1 MAAYDVDIALKLEGL
16 QQLKKLQDS
25 LRATEKEA
33 NRLAKNYGGSLERAI
48 QLEEKLFNLAK
59 DRLHLQTQFNN
70 KTEEGNRKARQAT
83 ADFIRRQRILKQGLT
98 QHASP
103 IGPDVALR
111 SHKEAQQRAVEME
124 VSLRKAA
131 DAVNM
136 KYDLRLRQTKR
147 LGAERRKAM
156 QIVDREID
164 FEKRLNKVLEKRTNI
179 TKNQNKQRSTKPVSS
194 QQRFG
199 SAVSAGAFP
208 LLFGGGPGMAL
219 GGALGGAVSGST
231 FGPMSIALQVL
242 GGGFDQLAAK
252 AASLGAALNPAT
264 ADIDAIVESLGLVGH
279 PTQDVITSLEEL
291 AGKQVALEAA
301 TSQLALVVGDEGVE
315 ALTAFGDASTQFANA
330 LTKITTQVLA
340 QIARLTGPIVAEIA
354 KSMEIG
360 ALLNE
365 AKASTDTRQIELQGK
380 LAAVPVKAGSQGMP
394 SMERVRIETEMVKLQ
409 KEIRAEEEGKLK
421 AQLEKT
427 RAGSAEHVIAK
438 NNLAISKLEGDLTN
452 TRIFSLEK
460 ANIMQEAIKK
470 KRKENADITLI
481 DTERETALQNLVS
494 KRNDQIEAA
503 SKRSAAASDKQQ
515 RAEQRAEER
524 QQRAIERRVKAVDR
538 EIERTEN
545 AFNKASQQLDSITQK
560 HEDKM
565 AFEREYSRLIME
577 GSTPAAAK
585 QAVELKK
592 QLLELDRGY
601 EKLLQTVNAQIVKAE
616 ASLQDLKNQK
626 GVTNE
631 YIEQQKALDKLK
643 QDRDDLE
650 GKKGKA
656 GGAIEEALAPKT
668 FLDKLDDEAERLQG
682 VLNALVD
689 PANQVIAA
697 ANAIGDAFS
706 ESFKGV
712 IDGSMTAQQALAN
725 LFQRTADHFLDMTA
739 QIIAAAIKMQAIQ
752 FVTQII
758 GSMAGAAASGG
769 GAAAPASKAGAAANL
784 PGPKGDFGLGAGPS
798 FGSVSD
804 FKPATILPAKKFAEG
819 GFVSSPTSALIG
831 EGGEPEYVIPASKM
845 RESMSRYSRGSR
857 GGGVIPSDGGSSASG
872 EGGVAVAAPIDV
884 RYTVERIN
892 SVDYVTADQFQ
903 SGMQSA
909 AAQGAQRGEQN
920 TLKRLQMSGGTR
932 KRLGL

>member
-1 MAAYDVDIALKLEGL
+1 VAAYDVDIQLSVKNLRTLDTLQRKLKEIEEVSKRLTGAKADPIAINS
-16 QQLKKLQDS
+16 LKKEI
-25 LRATEKEA
+25 A
-33 NRLAKNYGGSLERAI
+33 
-48 QLEEKLFNLAK
+48 LEEEVIRKLKVQQNIRAQLNDARRRE
-59 DRLHLQTQFNN
+59 RLENQ
-70 KTEEGNRKARQAT
+70 RSA
-83 ADFIRRQRILKQGLT
+83 ADMRQRGQRPGLST
-98 QHASP
+98 TAPQ
-103 IGPDVALR
+103 GPDVTLR
-111 SHKEAQQRAVEME
+111 SYREAQQRAVEME
-124 VSLRKAA
+124 VSLRKAV

-136 KYDLRLRQTKR
+136 KYDLRLQQTKR
-147 LGAERRKAM
+147 NGAERRKAM

-164 FEKRLNKVLEKRTNI
+164 FEKRLNKVLERRTSI

-252 AASLGAALNPAT
+252 AASLGAALSPAT

-365 AKASTDTRQIELQGK
+365 AKASTDTRQIKLQEK

-394 SMERVRIETEMVKLQ
+394 SMERVRIETEMVKMQ
-409 KEIRAEEEGKLK
+409 KEIRAEEEGKLE
-421 AQLEKT
+421 AQLERV
-427 RAGSAEHVIAK
+427 RAGSAEHTIAK
-438 NNLAISKLEGDLTN
+438 NNLALAKLEGDLTN
-452 TRIFSLEK
+452 ARVFTLET
-460 ANIMQEAIKK
+460 ANIFQEARAKSL
-470 KRKENADITLI
+470 KEGADIKLI
-481 DTERETALQNLVS
+481 EIDRDTKLLNLAT
-494 KRNDQIEAA
+494 KRDDQIEAA
-503 SKRSAAASDKQQ
+503 SKRSAAASDKQ
-515 RAEQRAEER
+515 QRAEER

-601 EKLLQTVNAQIVKAE
+601 EKLLQTVDAQIIKAE

-643 QDRDDLE
+643 EDRDGLKD
-650 GKKGKA
+650 KKGKA

-668 FLDKLDDEAERLQG
+668 FLDKLDDEAERLKG

-712 IDGSMTAQQALAN
+712 ISGSMTAQEALAN

-739 QIIAAAIKMQAIQ
+739 QIIAAAIKAQAIQ

-758 GSMAGAAASGG
+758 GSIASAGVSA
-769 GAAAPASKAGAAANL
+769 GAAAPASKVGAAANL
-784 PGPKGDFGLGAGPS
+784 PGPTGDFGLGAGPS

-804 FKPATILPAKKFAEG
+804 FAPATILPAAKFAQG

-872 EGGVAVAAPIDV
+872 DGGVAVAAPIDV

-920 TLKRLQMSGGTR
+920 TLKRLQMSGSTR
-932 KRLGL
+932 RRLGM

>member
-1 MAAYDVDIALKLEGL
+1 VAAYDVDIQLSVKNLRTLETLQRKLKEIEEVSKRLTGAKADL
-16 QQLKKLQDS
+16 VTINSLKKEI
-25 LRATEKEA
+25 A
-33 NRLAKNYGGSLERAI
+33 
-48 QLEEKLFNLAK
+48 LEEEVIQKLKVQQSIRAQLNN
-59 DRLHLQTQFNN
+59 DRRRERIDNQ
-70 KTEEGNRKARQAT
+70 RSA
-83 ADFIRRQRILKQGLT
+83 ADMRQRGQRPGLST
-98 QHASP
+98 TAPQ
-103 IGPDVALR
+103 GPDIRLR
-111 SHKEAQQRAVEME
+111 SHREAQQRAVEME
-124 VSLRKAA
+124 VSLRKAV

-136 KYDLRLRQTKR
+136 KYDLRLQQTKR
-147 LGAERRKAM
+147 LGAERRQKM

-164 FEKRLNKVLEKRTNI
+164 FEKRLNKVIEKRTSI
-179 TKNQNKQRSTKPVSS
+179 TKNQNKQRTTPPISS
-194 QQRFG
+194 QKRFG

-208 LLFGGGPGMAL
+208 LLFGGGPSMAL

-252 AASLGAALNPAT
+252 AASLGAGLNPAT

-365 AKASTDTRQIELQGK
+365 AKASTDTRQIKLQEK

-394 SMERVRIETEMVKLQ
+394 SMERVRVETEMVKLQ

-421 AQLEKT
+421 AQVEKT

-438 NNLAISKLEGDLTN
+438 NSLAISKLEGDLTN
-452 TRIFSLEK
+452 TRIFNLEK
-460 ANIMQEAIKK
+460 ANIMQEAIRKK
-470 KRKENADITLI
+470 QKDNADITLI
-481 DTERETALQNLVS
+481 DIKRETALQNLVS
-494 KRNDQIEAA
+494 KRDDQIEAA
-503 SKRSAAASDKQQ
+503 SKRENNQIEAASKRNAAASDKQQ
-515 RAEQRAEER
+515 RAEQRAEAK

-538 EIERTEN
+538 EIERTES

-577 GSTPAAAK
+577 GSTPAAAQ

-592 QLLELDRGY
+592 QLVELDRGY
-601 EKLLQTVNAQIVKAE
+601 EKLLQTVDAQIFKTE

-626 GVTNE
+626 GVTDE
-631 YIEQQKALDKLK
+631 YIEQQKALDRLK
-643 QDRDDLE
+643 KDRDDLE

-656 GGAIEEALAPKT
+656 AGAIEKDLAPKT

-682 VLNALVD
+682 VLNDLVD

-706 ESFKGV
+706 ESFRGV
-712 IDGSMTAQQALAN
+712 IDGSMTAQEALAN

-752 FVTQII
+752 II
-758 GSMAGAAASGG
+758 GNIIGATAGGFNSAAASPGGSAGVAGIGG
-769 GAAAPASKAGAAANL
+769 GMTNP
-784 PGPKGDFGLGAGPS
+784 FGNTSS
-798 FGSVSD
+798 FG
-804 FKPATILPAKKFAEG
+804 TFAEG
-819 GFVSSPTSALIG
+819 GFVNKPTNALIG

-845 RESMSRYSRGSR
+845 RESMSRYSNGSR
-857 GGGVIPSDGGSSASG
+857 GNSVIPANGGSGGAEMEG
-872 EGGVAVAAPIDV
+872 NGGGVAVAAPIDV
-884 RYTVERIN
+884 RYSVERIN
-892 SVDYVTADQFQ
+892 NVDYVTADQFQ
-903 SGMQSA
+903 TGMRSA
-909 AAQGAQRGEQN
+909 AEQGAKRGEQN
-920 TLKRLQMSGGTR
+920 TLKRLQMSGSTR